1 MITLPVS
8 NLLITISLLFS
19 FLLLRVGRASP
30 CFVRTSLLL
39 GLTAGLLDRAG
50 IVGAPRGPSHLPIVV
65 TVAVAAATPVLLEQA
80 HGCARGAAH
89 LVLVLLEEGRAA
101 HHRVCCQKAEERVE
115 RDSRT
120 RRHDLVRGCAEN
132 GQLRSVRL
140 ERVDGGDTH
149 RGEERV
155 GSSNNH
161 GEHRRE
167 EAGTPAVSHAD

>member
-65 TVAVAAATPVLLEQA
+65 ALSVAAAPAVLLEQA

-89 LVLVLLEEGRAA
+89 LALVLLEKGRAA
-101 HHRVCCQKAEERVE
+101 HHRVCCQEAEERVE
-115 RDSRT
+115 GESGARC
-120 RRHDLVRGCAEN
+120 HDRVSGHSEDGKLS
-132 GQLRSVRL
+132 SV
-140 ERVDGGDTH
+140 
-149 RGEERV
+149 
-155 GSSNNH
+155 
-161 GEHRRE
+161 
-167 EAGTPAVSHAD
+167 